1 MEHVLQV
8 LVLYDT
14 HFLINVYRKI
24 FFFGIHGLE
33 YRYG

>member
-24 FFFGIHGLE
+24 FFFLE
-33 YRYG
+33 YMD

>member
-24 FFFGIHGLE
+24 FFLE
-33 YRYG
+33 YMD